1 MMNTRKSSKI
11 SPRRAS
17 VTVPDDTVET
27 IKLMCRVLEF
37 TRRKL
42 VAEGWKRLPGN
53 LSLAQFDRL
62 MTIRHLLPCNLGE
75 IMTAIGLTS
84 AGASLF
90 VERLV
95 RQGILERVQDP
106 EDRRNIRI
114 SATPQVQ
121 QLLNEVDELLSKR
134 ITEYLSSVP
143 AEQVAGIGDATRTIC
158 EHLLQDFRE
167 G

>member
-1 MMNTRKSSKI
+1 
-11 SPRRAS
+11 
-17 VTVPDDTVET
+17 
-27 IKLMCRVLEF
+27 
-37 TRRKL
+37 
-42 VAEGWKRLPGN
+42 
-53 LSLAQFDRL
+53 

-95 RQGILERVQDP
+95 QQNVLERTQDP

-121 QLLNEVDELLSKR
+121 QVLNEVDELLSKR
-134 ITEYLSSVP
+134 ISEYLSTVP
-143 AEQVAGIGDATRTIC
+143 PEQVAGIGDATRLIC
-158 EHLLQDFRE
+158 ERLLHDFRE